1 MEDTLAMTEPDDKN
15 DNKKRMRASPDQRI
29 QAMIDAVYAQAAAHE
44 TRMDELITDAIR
56 EAIRSERENCAR
68 LLDGIKDE
76 YIEWCVLNRVSTPE
90 QMQFATLLSKAA
102 ASIRGHL
109 SEK

>member
-1 MEDTLAMTEPDDKN
+1 MTESDGSTRDSRETPDK
-15 DNKKRMRASPDQRI
+15 RI
-29 QAMIDAVYAQAAAHE
+29 QAMIDEVYAKAAANE
-44 TRMDELITDAIR
+44 SRMDALVSDAIR
-56 EAIRSERENCAR
+56 QAIRSERENCAR

-90 QMQFATLLSKAA
+90 QMRFATLLGKAA

-109 SEK
+109 DDD